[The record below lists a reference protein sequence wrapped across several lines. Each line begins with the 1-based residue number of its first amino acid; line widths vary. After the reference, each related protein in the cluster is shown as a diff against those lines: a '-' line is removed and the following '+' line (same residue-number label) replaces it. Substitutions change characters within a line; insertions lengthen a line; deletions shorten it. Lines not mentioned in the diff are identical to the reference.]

1 MTNLANNNCSFVLPS
16 EERDK
21 LSLDDKLQLETFYQQ
36 LVDRSEM
43 NPRRVE
49 TLRKQGRSWADIA
62 TEAVTEQNT
71 ASGKK
76 PPLDIDILKDI
87 LRENGISVRYNKISH
102 GVEINGVF
110 EGHNPETF
118 KNDLPTILWDF
129 YRKRYVC
136 TASSIADQ
144 INVIASQFCYNPV
157 QELLN
162 SSEPW
167 DGTDRVEQIYNFLNI
182 GESDELSRILIR
194 KFLLQAL
201 SLAFND
207 ELHPFGADGVLV
219 LQGKQ
224 GIGKTSFV
232 RKLGV
237 LPELTKTGLYI
248 DHRDK
253 DTIRRCTS
261 AWISELGELET
272 SLRSDL
278 ERFKAFVT
286 AEIDE
291 YRLPYARSDS
301 RFIRRTSI
309 IATCNSDRFLIDP
322 TGSRRFWVIPLE
334 VIKLDELKDFNSLQL
349 WKQIERE
356 LINNTQGFR
365 LTSDEQAELAKRNAS
380 FDRLLKGQ
388 AELEDVFS
396 EVEMNPAR
404 FEWADLTVS
413 EFKSYFS
420 QLHGFSA
427 EQLGRALDKL
437 EICAERKRINGKVC
451 KVRHLPKRKYP
462 YSGES
467 V

>member
-1 MTNLANNNCSFVLPS
+1 MANNNCSFVLSS

-49 TLRKQGRSWADIA
+49 ALRKQGKTWGEIA
-62 TEAVTEQNT
+62 TIAATEPNET
-71 ASGKK
+71 SGKK

-102 GVEINGVF
+102 SVEIDGVF
-110 EGHNPETF
+110 EGHNSETF
-118 KNDLPTILWDF
+118 KNDLPTILWDY

-144 INVIASQFCYNPV
+144 INVVASQNCFNPV
-157 QELLN
+157 KELLDGAA
-162 SSEPW
+162 PW
-167 DGTDRVEQIYNFLNI
+167 DGIDRVEQLYNILSI

-194 KFLLQAL
+194 KWLLQAL

-207 ELHPFGADGVLV
+207 ELHPYGADGVLV
-219 LQGKQ
+219 LQGEQ

-309 IATCNSDRFLIDP
+309 IATCNSDRFLVDS
-322 TGSRRFWVIPLE
+322 TGSRRFWVVPLE
-334 VIKLDELKDFNSLQL
+334 RIDLEALNEFNALQL
-349 WKQIERE
+349 WKQLQKE
-356 LINNTQGFR
+356 LIGNEQGFR
-365 LTSDEQAELAKRNAS
+365 LTPSEREELARRNAS

-396 EVEMNPAR
+396 EVEMYPAR

-451 KVRHLPKRKYP
+451 KVRRLPKRKYP
-462 YSGES
+462 YSGEE
-467 V
+467 